1 MQESEGSMSKENQ
14 IEEMARIICRDYN
27 GGICATD
34 GFVCNYNCEW
44 TQIAKHLYN
53 AGYRKQ
59 NENTVELPCKVGD
72 TVYRVKRRRGGWNI
86 LPREVTSITYRL
98 DHLYRV
104 VWEIFSTETDILGKT
119 VFLTEIE
126 AEKALAKM
134 KGGGEE

>member
-1 MQESEGSMSKENQ
+1 MSKEKQ

-59 NENTVELPCKVGD
+59 SENMVEVFCKVGD
-72 TVYRVKRRRGGWNI
+72 TVYQTDGI
-86 LPREVTSITYRL
+86 IIYELEVFDVSLRKGKPYYETESIDFDNTA
-98 DHLYRV
+98 
-104 VWEIFSTETDILGKT
+104 IGKSI
-119 VFLTEIE
+119 FLTKEE
-126 AEKALAKM
+126 AEAKM
-134 KGGGEE
+134 KGGAE